1 MVKSFFQRSVS
12 LGLAAIVTALMLG
25 SVNFLAQT
33 DFTPPQQWA
42 LQKASRA

>member
-1 MVKSFFQRSVS
+1 MVKSFFQRSVCLS
-12 LGLAAIVTALMLG
+12 LAAVVTTLMLS